1 MREQLLGGGQVTQ
14 LLDDIKRSDLSPLG
28 LQALAMMLLSHIAK
42 RAEAAS
48 DPVGGASAIDFIAT
62 AAKQYYRRA
71 SE

>member
-1 MREQLLGGGQVTQ
+1 MIEQLPGETYVTA
-14 LLDDIKRSDLSPLG
+14 LLDDIKRSNLSPLG

-48 DPVGGASAIDFIAT
+48 DPVAGHSVIDFIAT
-62 AAKQYYRRA
+62 TAKQYYRRA